1 MKYIWISTHCTFD
14 FKSSFRPFPRAG
26 GLSFVHSFIFPLV
39 HPSSHSHFVSFQL
52 VAYDI
57 ICILSS
63 AVPMLFFQILFV
75 TKLPVSPSKLAD
87 LYDRQFGKISKRLS
101 LFMVF
106 IAFLIRK
113 IFSSSLARIRVAPR
127 GTLATEPWNH

>member
-14 FKSSFRPFPRAG
+14 FKSSFCPFPRAG

-87 LYDRQFGKISKRLS
+87 LYDRLNSVRFQNDS
-101 LFMVF
+101 VF
-106 IAFLIRK
+106 SWCL
-113 IFSSSLARIRVAPR
+113 
-127 GTLATEPWNH
+127 